1 MDVEIIGFIA
11 AILTTS
17 AFVPQVLKVWKS
29 KSTMG
34 VSVSM
39 YLVMLLGVFL
49 WGVYGY
55 IIESMSIMIANTVTG
70 FLQLM
75 ILVLIFNKQKQRL
88 NFNQIRNQIL
98 WVLIFF

>member
-11 AILTTS
+11 ALLTTS

-29 KSTMG
+29 KSTKG

-39 YLVMLLGVFL
+39 YLVLLLGVFL

-75 ILVLIFNKQKQRL
+75 ILVLIFKNKNKD
-88 NFNQIRNQIL
+88 
-98 WVLIFF
+98 

>member
-75 ILVLIFNKQKQRL
+75 ILVLIFKQQKQRL

>member
-29 KSTMG
+29 KSTKG

-55 IIESMSIMIANTVTG
+55 IIESRSIMIANTVTG

-75 ILVLIFNKQKQRL
+75 ILVLIFKNKNK
-88 NFNQIRNQIL
+88 NKNKD
-98 WVLIFF
+98 

>member
-75 ILVLIFNKQKQRL
+75 ILVLIFKKQKQRL